1 MPKKSVTNWDKIY
14 EMLPEDNLSPNERLK
29 DLAVPSQPGVPK
41 ANDTYTPKYS
51 GNSYTPSYTG
61 SDFNGWYKYHYGSDY
76 DGSSSFTRASGMSD
90 LDWEQGNNLYNYY
103 NSEKFQN
110 KQYEQSK
117 SDAENRYGYQYDN
130 AQRNRD
136 FTTSEAERR
145 ANSSLGALERYYL
158 LSGENLDKSK
168 TQSQQQASVMY
179 DKLKKYLPVQV
190 KAQGL
195 GGLGVSESTLL
206 DAYNKYSSAMGSI
219 ESDYQQNRTSLDN
232 NYQDN
237 KRSIES
243 DRDSAINAANNAYD
257 NTVANIGLEK
267 EQTLSDLQRNYDQ
280 FLYDSQE
287 KARSS
292 NQGILDK
299 YQDAYKDKQQRDF
312 SNAYNT
318 ISASTETDET
328 KMLSYIEQFK
338 DKLDPE
344 DYATLQQYAKQV
356 VQANKTK
363 RTDVDR
369 ENAYI
374 VAQGTVEQ
382 LIGDD
387 NYEKAKEYLDANKE
401 IFGDQVYN
409 AYIKD
414 IESKT
419 QKNND
424 TADITQEE
432 LDTRVL
438 EGKEYIQANG
448 KEYQIK
454 SQLSQN
460 ANEITE
466 NRDFTKQLKALGFT
480 NPYDRKIPNGTTFE
494 IKCAHNGE
502 NKFDYKDFA
511 LADVREGANYIPGF
525 SVYNALSNIFN
536 WESRCVTYYNGNWYL
551 SEKK

>member
-1 MPKKSVTNWDKIY
+1 MPKKSVTNWDKIH

-29 DLAVPSQPGVPK
+29 GSAVPLQPDAPK
-41 ANDTYTPKYS
+41 ADDTYTPKYS

-299 YQDAYKDKQQRDF
+299 YQNAYKDKQQRDF

-374 VAQGTVEQ
+374 VAQGTVEE

-414 IESKT
+414 INSKLG
-419 QKNND
+419 KND
-424 TADITQEE
+424 GGE
-432 LDTRVL
+432 
-438 EGKEYIQANG
+438 
-448 KEYQIK
+448 
-454 SQLSQN
+454 SQN
-460 ANEITE
+460 NFKIEKLSNGNEI
-466 NRDFTKQLKALGFT
+466 KALSGVNT
-480 NPYDRKIPNGTTFE
+480 RYNVQPADS
-494 IKCAHNGE
+494 E
-502 NKFDYKDFA
+502 NLEFQLESGGNIYGVKLGDKVA
-511 LADVREGANYIPGF
+511 SAEQADVKKYMY
-525 SVYNALSNIFN
+525 STYNRKPQAGDL
-536 WESRCVTYYNGNWYL
+536 CYYNGQIVVVCQNGNLRYLKDAPNFLGTWNWWGVKHLDELINSVNVDYD
-551 SEKK
+551 